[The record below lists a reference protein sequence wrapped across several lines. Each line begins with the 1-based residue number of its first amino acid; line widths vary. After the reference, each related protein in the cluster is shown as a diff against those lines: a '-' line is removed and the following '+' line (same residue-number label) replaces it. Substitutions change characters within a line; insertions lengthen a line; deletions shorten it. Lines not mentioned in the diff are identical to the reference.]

1 MTVMIICMIITNYTS
16 PNDVSTCENGYI
28 MTIGEFIIYRVNLES
43 RTFFFTPGLLPSGQN
58 MAKDN
63 PTYVDYVSI
72 KTVTQK
78 GFPLATFD
86 CQRVCVWICSQREIH
101 YFGNL
106 WAVCCFWF
114 LKQIQDILPSGYLTQ
129 PWKIPTINGGFQLGK

>member
-1 MTVMIICMIITNYTS
+1 MTVMIICMIITYYNS
-16 PNDVSTCENGYI
+16 PNDVSTRENGYI

-72 KTVTQK
+72 KAVT
-78 GFPLATFD
+78 
-86 CQRVCVWICSQREIH
+86 
-101 YFGNL
+101 
-106 WAVCCFWF
+106 
-114 LKQIQDILPSGYLTQ
+114 
-129 PWKIPTINGGFQLGK
+129 

>member
-1 MTVMIICMIITNYTS
+1 MTVMIICMIITYYNS

-72 KTVTQK
+72 KTVT
-78 GFPLATFD
+78 
-86 CQRVCVWICSQREIH
+86 
-101 YFGNL
+101 
-106 WAVCCFWF
+106 
-114 LKQIQDILPSGYLTQ
+114 
-129 PWKIPTINGGFQLGK
+129 